1 MAQFVPLKVDTE
13 GSEWAAWSRK
23 HRHEGMGIPI
33 LYVVRANGEAAYA
46 KSGSK
51 QGDELPLFLAEHLT
65 TAGTIFS
72 DAQLAQIKVA
82 VDDSSKALAASDSF
96 TAVKRLESLKKIGQ
110 PGKFGSFATVA
121 LEADS
126 LYTKL
131 VEEGTAAL
139 KTAQEQLAGEDKFV
153 GVLGVVSANR
163 IYGKLPELR
172 KELVSAE
179 RDLTKN
185 ADLKEELKQAQ
196 ALDRAIALLSLNST
210 KKQAKTALELLVTRF
225 PNTPAAERAQAKL
238 TELFGAA
245 PAIPANP
252 TEGAPAASGLRT
264 WSDASGK
271 FRIEAE
277 LVSLEDGSVNLKKKS
292 GEVVS
297 VPLAKLSKADQEFVA
312 KAEGRSGDQ

>member
-1 MAQFVPLKVDTE
+1 MPLKVDTE
-13 GSEWAAWSRK
+13 GGEWAAWSSK
-23 HRHEGMGIPI
+23 YRHEGRGIPI
-33 LYVVRANGEAAYA
+33 LYVVRANGEVAYA
-46 KSGSK
+46 KSGAK

-65 TAGTIFS
+65 TAGAIFS
-72 DAQLAQIKVA
+72 EAQLMQIKTA
-82 VDDSSKALAASDSF
+82 VDDSSKALTAGDSW
-96 TAVKRLESLKKIGQ
+96 TAVKRMESLKKIGQ
-110 PGKFGSFATVA
+110 LGKFGSFASVA

-139 KTAQEQLAGEDKFV
+139 KTAREQLAGEDKFA
-153 GVLGVVSANR
+153 GVLGIVSANR

-172 KELVSAE
+172 KDMVSAE
-179 RDLTKN
+179 RDLAKN
-185 ADLKEELKQAQ
+185 ADLKEELKQAE
-196 ALDRAIALLSLNST
+196 ALDRANALLSQNST
-210 KKQAKTALELLVTRF
+210 KKQAKPALELIVTRF

-245 PAIPANP
+245 PTTPAK
-252 TEGAPAASGLRT
+252 GAPAASGLRT
-264 WSDASGK
+264 WSDTTGK

-277 LVSLEDGSVNLKKKS
+277 LVNLEDGSVNLKKKS

-312 KAEGRSGDQ
+312 KAESPPSDK